1 MPGITT
7 NDNVQQT
14 TDEKPKLAEQID
26 LEEAE
31 TALAG
36 KDYKTARELLEKLGK
51 ISAVSHIRNFRD
63 AAGDGYLHPEMISSP
78 EGYPASPA
86 GDVTSLGVSDSRCRE
101 PETHNK
107 FPRKDSKSLCE
118 LSIISKA
125 SIKMDLKMGPKP
137 LHVISKS
144 RDM

>member
-51 ISAVSHIRNFRD
+51 IPAVSHIPNFRD
-63 AAGDGYLHPEMISSP
+63 AAGDGYLHPEMISSGISQ
-78 EGYPASPA
+78 EG
-86 GDVTSLGVSDSRCRE
+86 C
-101 PETHNK
+101 
-107 FPRKDSKSLCE
+107 
-118 LSIISKA
+118 
-125 SIKMDLKMGPKP
+125 
-137 LHVISKS
+137 HVIRGIGFPLPGTRNS
-144 RDM
+144 